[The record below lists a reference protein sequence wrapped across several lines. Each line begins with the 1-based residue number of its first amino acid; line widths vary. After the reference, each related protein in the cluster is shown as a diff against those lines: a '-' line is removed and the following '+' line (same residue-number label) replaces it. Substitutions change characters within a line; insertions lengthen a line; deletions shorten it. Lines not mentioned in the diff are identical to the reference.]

1 MRPNLTRLAIN
12 RALNWSGLKKLIVI
26 IDGLRNSASNDEQIW
41 RRETIEIVESFSHD
55 TKIELW
61 VYEQNVG
68 ITEHQIR
75 IQKRALQVE
84 EHGIWLEEDMEVDFD
99 AYTDI
104 QIEDKLDTDSPLLFS
119 GFSEFNHKELSDN
132 TFKSSLFVPIWG
144 LTINANLVELVE
156 KVWRQ
161 KKYNPEIVENSL
173 IRVFSDKTIDA
184 RIHLKSIERF
194 WVQYM
199 SWGFS
204 NPNRW
209 DALAI
214 YSLWTKDSFVYSP
227 MRRLV
232 NDVSFLDHRGMNQR
246 KKPNATKEHNLRLR
260 SVDDKSFCLDCEI
273 KGSRIEKNLVKRGI
287 SAIKYKVV
295 K

>member
-61 VYEQNVG
+61 VYEQNIG

-99 AYTDI
+99 TYTDI
-104 QIEDKLDTDSPLLFS
+104 QIEDKIDTDSPLLYS
-119 GFSEFNHKELSDN
+119 GFSEFNHEELSGK

-161 KKYNPEIVENSL
+161 KNYNPEIVENVIS
-173 IRVFSDKTIDA
+173 RVFLDKTIDA

-232 NDVSFLDHRGMNQR
+232 NDVSFLDHRGMNQS
-246 KKPNATKEHNLRLR
+246 K
-260 SVDDKSFCLDCEI
+260 I
-273 KGSRIEKNLVKRGI
+273 KVGG
-287 SAIKYKVV
+287 
-295 K
+295 

>member
-1 MRPNLTRLAIN
+1 MRPNLTRLAIK
-12 RALNWSGLKKLIVI
+12 RALNWSGLKRLIVI
-26 IDGLRNSASNDEQIW
+26 IDGLRNGASNDEQIW
-41 RRETIEIVESFSHD
+41 RRETIEIVESFSHE

-61 VYEQNVG
+61 VYGQNIGV
-68 ITEHQIR
+68 TEHQIR

-99 AYTDI
+99 TYTDI
-104 QIEDKLDTDSPLLFS
+104 QIEDKIVTDSPLLYS
-119 GFSEFNHKELSDN
+119 GFSEFNHKELSGN

-144 LTINANLVELVE
+144 LTVNAQLVELVE

-161 KKYNPEIVENSL
+161 KNYNPEIVENTL
-173 IRVFSDKTIDA
+173 RRVFLDKTIDA

-227 MRRLV
+227 MRRLA

-246 KKPNATKEHNLRLR
+246 KKPNATKEHYLRLR
-260 SVDDKSFCLDCEI
+260 SVDNKIFCLDCEI

-287 SAIKYKVV
+287 SAIKYKVA